1 MARRV
6 KAVSHEDRLTLVEHL
21 DELRTRLI
29 VCIVVFGVAL
39 ALCFWQNHLLLEI
52 AQGPLPDDHDQL
64 ITFGVTEPFTTTLT
78 VAAYGAIV
86 LSLPIVLWQLYAY
99 VLPAFSQAERRVV
112 LPILLLFPLLFLAG
126 LAFAYFVVMPAAVNF
141 LLNFNDSQFNV
152 QVRARDYYSFFSMTM
167 IAGGLIF
174 QLPLAILAVTRLG
187 IVSVEQLTENRRYA
201 YLVIAIVAAALPGVD
216 PVSMLIEMVPL
227 LVLYEL
233 SILLARVLGR
243 PRRAGGH
250 GQALHA
256 GVGRESGAG
265 RQASTGCSST
275 SGGRRKHVVKVVYAV
290 LAVLMGASLFLVVG
304 PLNIGRT
311 LQQQQRRRQRRQA
324 LRRTGRTDRSETEK
338 RSGRPEA
345 AAGA

>member
-29 VCIVVFGVAL
+29 VCIGVLGVAL

-78 VAAYGAIV
+78 VSAYGAIV

-99 VLPAFSQAERRVV
+99 VLPAFSEAERRVI

-126 LAFAYFVVMPAAVNF
+126 LAFAYFIVIPAALNF
-141 LLNFNDSQFNV
+141 LLDFNDGQFNI
-152 QVRARDYYSFFSMTM
+152 QLRAREYYGFFSMTE
-167 IAGGLIF
+167 IALGLIF

-187 IVSVEQLTENRRYA
+187 IVRIEQLTENRRYA

-216 PVSMLIEMVPL
+216 PVTMLIEMVPL

-243 PRRAGGH
+243 P
-250 GQALHA
+250 GQ
-256 GVGRESGAG
+256 
-265 RQASTGCSST
+265 
-275 SGGRRKHVVKVVYAV
+275 SGG
-290 LAVLMGASLFLVVG
+290 LAEPS
-304 PLNIGRT
+304 P
-311 LQQQQRRRQRRQA
+311 Q
-324 LRRTGRTDRSETEK
+324 E
-338 RSGRPEA
+338 
-345 AAGA
+345 